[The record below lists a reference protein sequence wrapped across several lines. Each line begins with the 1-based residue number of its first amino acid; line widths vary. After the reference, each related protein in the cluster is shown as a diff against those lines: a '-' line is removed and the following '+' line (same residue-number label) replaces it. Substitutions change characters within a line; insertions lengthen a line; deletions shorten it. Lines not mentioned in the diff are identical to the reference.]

1 MDIYNEITKA
11 LFDMYDIKNI
21 LDYEI
26 SQEMNIPIKKLPKD
40 FDGTEITIGDCIDDV
55 IYILERLEEIHE
67 PPPDVFKPKL
77 YLVKEET

>member
-1 MDIYNEITKA
+1 MDINNEITQA

-40 FDGTEITIGDCIDDV
+40 FDGTDITIGDCIDDV
-55 IYILERLEEIHE
+55 IYILERLEVLH
-67 PPPDVFKPKL
+67 KPLSIVRK
-77 YLVKEET
+77 KEET

>member
-1 MDIYNEITKA
+1 
-11 LFDMYDIKNI
+11 
-21 LDYEI
+21 
-26 SQEMNIPIKKLPKD
+26 MNIPIKKLPKD
-40 FDGTEITIGDCIDDV
+40 VDGTDITIGDCIDDV

>member
-1 MDIYNEITKA
+1 MDINNEITQA

-21 LDYEI
+21 LEDEI

-40 FDGTEITIGDCIDDV
+40 FDGTDITIGDCINNV
-55 IYILERLEEIHE
+55 ISILECLEEIHE

>member
-1 MDIYNEITKA
+1 MDINNEITKA

-40 FDGTEITIGDCIDDV
+40 FDGTDITIGDCIDDV
-55 IYILERLEEIHE
+55 IYILERLEVLH
-67 PPPDVFKPKL
+67 KPLSIVK
-77 YLVKEET
+77 KEET

>member
-1 MDIYNEITKA
+1 MDINNEITQA

-21 LDYEI
+21 LEDEI

-40 FDGTEITIGDCIDDV
+40 FDGTDITIGDCINNV
-55 IYILERLEEIHE
+55 ISILEYLEEIHE

>member
-40 FDGTEITIGDCIDDV
+40 FGGTDITIGDCIDDV

-77 YLVKEET
+77 YLVKEEA